1 MNFHERLKGLRIQ
14 SSMTQKELGIK
25 AGVSEVTVRNWESGI
40 KQPSMRAII
49 SLSSIF
55 GTSSDF
61 LLGISNNNTT
71 LVPVS
76 KSEATLLSN
85 YRELDYYGR
94 KTVNSV
100 CRIEAERIKNT
111 TECRQELNDNI
122 VYIKKFTAPSAAG
135 YAAPIEGDEYELIPM
150 DGSIPSSA
158 NFAVKIQGNSMAPYI
173 NDGDIVYVKKT
184 DDKLNIGDVG
194 IFCIDGCTYC
204 KIFYEDSERNIT
216 LVSANPEMRESNVY
230 ISCDSGSSIV
240 CFGKVILQNKIPF
253 PDYFNR

>member
-1 MNFHERLKGLRIQ
+1 MNFHERLRGLRIQ
-14 SSMTQKELGIK
+14 NNMTQKELGIK

-55 GTSSDF
+55 CTSSDF

-71 LVPVS
+71 LAPVS
-76 KSEATLLSN
+76 KSESTLLSN

-94 KTVNSV
+94 KIVSSV

-111 TECRQELNDNI
+111 AECGDVLNDDI

-135 YAAPIEGDEYELIPM
+135 YAAPVEGDEYELIPM
-150 DGSIPSSA
+150 DGSIPHSA
-158 NFAVKIQGNSMAPYI
+158 DFAVKVQGDSMAPYI
-173 NDGDIVYVKKT
+173 NDGDVVYVKKT

-194 IFCIDGCTYC
+194 IFCIDGCMYC
-204 KIFYEDSERNIT
+204 KIFYEDNERNIT

-230 ISCDSGSSIV
+230 ISCDSGSNVV
-240 CFGKVILQNKIPF
+240 CFGKVILQHKIPF
-253 PDYFNR
+253 PNYFSS